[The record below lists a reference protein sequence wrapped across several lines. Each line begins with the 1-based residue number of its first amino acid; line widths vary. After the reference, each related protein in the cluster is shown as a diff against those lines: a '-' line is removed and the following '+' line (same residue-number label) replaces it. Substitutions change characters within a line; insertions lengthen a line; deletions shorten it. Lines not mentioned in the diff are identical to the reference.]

1 MGMTSPPARAGA
13 AGLSGRHGRGIVT
26 TTASTLL
33 FRILL
38 TLVALAPVP
47 FGSHRPWAWSLM
59 GVAVGGLLLAWG
71 GLVLAGRVR
80 APMPMR
86 RLWLPAV
93 PFALVLLWAVVQTLG
108 VVPADWRHP
117 LWAEA
122 AAVLGSGVPVGVGS
136 VSLDPSMTL
145 AAVLRLATYGGVFW
159 LAVQLGRERVRA
171 REALVTLATVG
182 VAYAVYGLVVYFGG
196 WEQILWYPKWA
207 YHGNVTATFVNRNAY
222 GAYAGI
228 GLLCCVALFLHGL
241 RPTGTGDR
249 RAYDL
254 AEALLVR
261 ALPYLAGALVIG
273 TALLLS
279 HSRGAFLSTGAGALV
294 LMVALVKGRIVR
306 PGVALPAAAALLVV
320 ALLTV
325 GMSGDVTIDRL
336 ARFNVDQEGRPD
348 LVRQTLVAIGDA
360 PWTGF
365 GLGAFL
371 PAFRLYRDAT
381 LADQVIFDFAHNVHL
396 ELAMDLGLP
405 ATVLLYGSFA
415 AVLAVCAMGLVRRR
429 RDQIHPAVA
438 LAAATLLGLHGL
450 VDFSA
455 QMPAIGATL
464 ALLLGIGYAQSWNTV
479 EHGRHGDRE

>member
-1 MGMTSPPARAGA
+1 MG
-13 AGLSGRHGRGIVT
+13 

-38 TLVALAPVP
+38 ALVVLAPVP
-47 FGSHRPWAWSLM
+47 FGSQRPWAWSLM
-59 GVAVGGLLLAWG
+59 AVAVGALLLAWG

-93 PFALVLLWAVVQTLG
+93 PFALVLLWSLVQTLG

-117 LWAEA
+117 VWAEA
-122 AAVLGSGVPVGVGS
+122 AKVLGSGVPPGAGS

-145 AAVLRLATYGGVFW
+145 TAVLRLATYGGVFW

-171 REALVTLATVG
+171 REALVTLALAG
-182 VAYAVYGLVVYFGG
+182 VTYAAYGLIVHFGG
-196 WEQILWYPKWA
+196 WDLILWVPKWA
-207 YHGNVTATFVNRNAY
+207 YIGDLTATFVNRNAY

-241 RPTGTGDR
+241 RPRGAGDR

-254 AEALLVR
+254 AETLLVR
-261 ALPYLAGALVIG
+261 ALPYLTGAVVLG

-279 HSRGAFLSTGAGALV
+279 HSRGAFLSAGAGTLV
-294 LMVALVKGRIVR
+294 LLAALMKGRIVR
-306 PGVALPAAAALLVV
+306 PRIALSAMV
-320 ALLTV
+320 ALLLVTLLTL
-325 GMSGDVTIDRL
+325 GMSGDGTMERL
-336 ARFNVDQEGRPD
+336 LRSSFDQEVRPD
-348 LVRQTLVAIGDA
+348 LVRQTLLAIGDA

-365 GLGAFL
+365 GLGAFQ
-371 PAFRLYRDAT
+371 PAFRLYRDGT
-381 LADQVIFDFAHNVHL
+381 LPGPVVFDFAHNVHL

-405 ATVLLYGSFA
+405 ATAILYMGFG
-415 AVLAVCAMGLVRRR
+415 AVLAVCLAGLVRRR
-429 RDQIHPAVA
+429 RDQVHPAVA
-438 LAAATLLGLHGL
+438 LGAATLVGLHGL

-455 QMPAIGATL
+455 QMPAIAATL
-464 ALLLGIGYAQSWNTV
+464 ALLLGVGYAQSWNTA
-479 EHGRHGDRE
+479 EHGRHGDGR